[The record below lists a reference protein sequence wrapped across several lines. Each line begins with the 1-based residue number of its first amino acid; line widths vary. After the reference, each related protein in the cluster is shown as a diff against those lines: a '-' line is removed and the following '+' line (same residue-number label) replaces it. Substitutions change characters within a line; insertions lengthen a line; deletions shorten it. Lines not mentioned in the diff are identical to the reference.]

1 MALAATML
9 GTSGRSELDVLGTIR
24 QKSIEEVM
32 VSRKANNVLSGF
44 PSDGPTN
51 SSFIERRPAAEISQ
65 AEAAASYRDYLGS
78 TMGSVVTA
86 GGMSEHQLQDD
97 YNEMR
102 ERCLLLTQ
110 RLMEMEQVAHRL
122 EAQRDEILN
131 RKEKTIELQTTI
143 ADASTNLDSLD
154 RIFNAQDSDIQDD
167 AATMINAMVRGFLIR
182 RRVERGRESMHR
194 WRTSQVTWLKTATMR
209 FLAVQRTLN
218 HTVDEI
224 IARRRGALLTDIV
237 QSWRIYTLEKL
248 PERQRYRHKHEIIKK
263 RNAHGRMRAVL
274 IGWHATATGKF
285 SRKAVKRAYAQR
297 KRKAELRLM
306 TQAEESGFEG
316 DITEEMVVAELET
329 EAVDIISSKHYAS
342 KLEEGVLSCECC
354 RTGASMSVVSSLL
367 TRLCMCWQG
376 GMPRR

>member
-32 VSRKANNVLSGF
+32 VSRKANSVLSGF

-131 RKEKTIELQTTI
+131 RKEKMIELQTTI
-143 ADASTNLDSLD
+143 ADAGQFTDS
-154 RIFNAQDSDIQDD
+154 
-167 AATMINAMVRGFLIR
+167 
-182 RRVERGRESMHR
+182 
-194 WRTSQVTWLKTATMR
+194 
-209 FLAVQRTLN
+209 
-218 HTVDEI
+218 
-224 IARRRGALLTDIV
+224 
-237 QSWRIYTLEKL
+237 
-248 PERQRYRHKHEIIKK
+248 
-263 RNAHGRMRAVL
+263 
-274 IGWHATATGKF
+274 
-285 SRKAVKRAYAQR
+285 
-297 KRKAELRLM
+297 
-306 TQAEESGFEG
+306 ESGVLG
-316 DITEEMVVAELET
+316 I
-329 EAVDIISSKHYAS
+329 VDFY
-342 KLEEGVLSCECC
+342 
-354 RTGASMSVVSSLL
+354 RN
-367 TRLCMCWQG
+367 
-376 GMPRR
+376 